1 MTDDDPFAEPPEDQD
16 RTVIRPTPGRRRGPA
31 QPQGGQGGGAPR
43 PAPPGR
49 GRPPPQGQPQPP
61 QRMPAGLPT
70 EVTFT
75 GINPLVS
82 AASSLLALA
91 VRLRNRAQHR
101 NVDALRER
109 VVREIKGFEKRAL
122 AGGASPQSIRAARYA
137 LCATVDDLV
146 LQTPWGQQS
155 HWREQS
161 MVNVFYNEAWGG
173 ERFYE
178 ILRQLGR
185 SPGQNLEV
193 LELMYLCMTLGFEG
207 QYRVMERGMAKHG
220 QIREDLY
227 RMIRRQRGEF
237 ERDLSPHWRGVETG
251 HRPLASYVPLWV
263 LAAGVAVLLTLTY
276 MGFSYALSGHAA
288 VPVAELNGLPPRGA
302 VELAREAPPPPEPDP
317 EPATVEVEQPEPG
330 GPDTVALAD
339 ALRGENVT
347 VLEDPQTLTVRLQGA
362 ALFASASTEIG
373 QQYLPT
379 LERVARVLNDA
390 PGDIIVTGHTDNI
403 PIRTARF
410 PSNWHLSQARA
421 QAVLDY
427 MSRFMDDPARMTAEG
442 RSDNEPLVSNDTPE
456 GRAQNRRIE
465 IILLK

>member
-1 MTDDDPFAEPPEDQD
+1 MTNDDPFAEPPDDQD

-31 QPQGGQGGGAPR
+31 QPPGG
-43 PAPPGR
+43 PASGQ
-49 GRPPPQGQPQPP
+49 GRPPPHAQPRPP
-61 QRMPAGLPT
+61 QRMPAGLPS

-91 VRLRNRAQHR
+91 IRLRNRAQHR

-109 VVREIKGFEKRAL
+109 VVREIKAFEKRAL
-122 AGGASPQSIRAARYA
+122 ASGASPPAIRAGRYA

-178 ILRQLGR
+178 ILNQLGR
-185 SPGQNLEV
+185 NPGRNLDV

-207 QYRVMERGMAKHG
+207 QYRVMERGMAKHT
-220 QIREDLY
+220 QIRDGLY
-227 RMIRRQRGEF
+227 RMIRGQRGEF
-237 ERDLSPHWRGVETG
+237 ERDLSPHWRGVEGG
-251 HRPLASYVPLWV
+251 HRPLTSYVPLWV
-263 LAAGVAVLLTLTY
+263 LGAGVAVLLTLMY
-276 MGFSYALSGHAA
+276 MGFSYALSGATAA
-288 VPVAELNGLPPRGA
+288 PVAALNGLPPRGE
-302 VELAREAPPPPEPDP
+302 VELAREAPPAPEPEP
-317 EPATVEVEQPEPG
+317 EPEVVEEGPGEPE
-330 GPDTVALAD
+330 GPSLAER
-339 ALRGENVT
+339 LRGDNVT

-379 LERVARVLNDA
+379 LERIARVLNGE

-403 PIRTARF
+403 PIQTLRF

-427 MSRFMDDPARMTAEG
+427 MSRFMDNPSRMTAEG
-442 RSDNEPLVSNDTPE
+442 RSDNEPLVSNDTAD